1 MTIALVNRF
10 VPPDG
15 APTAVSLAR
24 LGRLLVKRLPSLDWR
39 LIGVGRSYAGGGA
52 SGENLWRRAAN
63 SWRDGQRLAQEAAD
77 CSAVLSLTDPPF
89 LSYHLGRQLSADQF
103 WCEWTMDLYPQALTA
118 MLGLTPSPPCRPRR
132 RPPDMRLCLGPR
144 QAAFIAAGEQ
154 RPPPFLICPAGVCDA
169 LSPPPPRKS
178 ENPIRLVY
186 AGNLGRAHWDDALP
200 ELARLS
206 DPTRFRLL
214 VAAYGV
220 RAKAVRT
227 KLMGFP
233 HVEWRDTPLN
243 ADELNAADVH
253 VVSLRKNWTHV
264 CAPSKAVSAL
274 CRGRPLLFFGAAN
287 ADAWKWANG
296 AGWRIDPCRDAAR
309 RMLPAVLAELLVPER
324 LNAFTERAMIAGEKL
339 RTVEGNAADVLA
351 ERLSERIGRRL

>member
-24 LGRLLVKRLPSLDWR
+24 LGQLLTKRLPSLDWR
-39 LIGVGRSYAGGGA
+39 LIGAGRSYTGGGA

-63 SWRDGQRLAQEAAD
+63 SWRDGRRLAQETAGCA
-77 CSAVLSLTDPPF
+77 AVLSLTDPPF
-89 LSYHLGRQLSADQF
+89 LSYHLGRHLSADQF
-103 WCEWTMDLYPQALTA
+103 WCEWTMDLYPQALMAT
-118 MLGLTPSPPCRPRR
+118 LGLTPNPPWRPKRR
-132 RPPDMRLCLGPR
+132 RPDMRLCLGPQ
-144 QAAFIAAGEQ
+144 QAAFIATGER

-169 LSPPPPRKS
+169 LFPAPPRHPKS
-178 ENPIRLVY
+178 LIRLVY
-186 AGNLGRAHWDDALP
+186 AGNLGRAHWSDALL
-200 ELARLS
+200 ELAKQS
-206 DPTRFRLL
+206 DPMRFRLI

-220 RAKAVRT
+220 QAKAVQT
-227 KLMGFP
+227 QLMGFP
-233 HVEWRDTPLN
+233 HVEWRNTPLN
-243 ADELNAADVH
+243 ANELNAADVH

-274 CRGRPLLFFGAAN
+274 CRGRPLLFFGAED
-287 ADAWKWANG
+287 ADAWKWADG

-324 LNAFTERAMIAGEKL
+324 LEAFTERAVIAGEKL
-339 RTVEGNAADVLA
+339 RAAESGAADALIERLA
-351 ERLSERIGRRL
+351 EHVGRRL